1 VDIALVIRQR
11 LEERGLEQRDLA
23 AAAEVTESYIS
34 QLLAGKKMPPDPDRT
49 DLYDKIARV
58 LNLSSQELGRLANT
72 QRREERQRKVLDP
85 PRPLFP
91 EFRQLILRKCIAT
104 KRKQITR
111 IFEREPFGE
120 FERFVTQRLLDV
132 AKRVV
137 REELADEPWIHRV
150 ARLSKRSYE
159 EAHVLILEF
168 LDTDV
173 FHVSAENCLWF
184 LDPLLESW
192 DVEFDSFSLEIVLNR
207 RLARRHRKKLEF
219 REAEPE
225 PGPSSP
231 KIEPGLAA
239 FLQDAQLSASLT
251 EEETVFLKSLT
262 FNGKRP
268 SPLYYY
274 RELQNLRDPLHFLPS
289 SSKKRSEPTSN
300 KAVGPSRVRR
310 KTTPRR
316 RRRPA

>member
-1 VDIALVIRQR
+1 VDIASVIRQC
-11 LEERGLEQRDLA
+11 LDELGLEQRDLA

-34 QLLAGKKMPPDPDRT
+34 QLLAGKKMPPAPDRT

-72 QRREERQRKVLDP
+72 QRREELQRKVLDP
-85 PRPLFP
+85 PRPLLP
-91 EFRQLILRKCIAT
+91 EFRQLILRKCVAT

-132 AKRVV
+132 AKRVA

-150 ARLSKRSYE
+150 ARVSKRSYE
-159 EAHVLILEF
+159 EARVLILEF

-173 FHVSAENCLWF
+173 FHISAENCLWF

-207 RLARRHRKKLEF
+207 RLARSHLKKLEF

-231 KIEPGLAA
+231 KIEPGLTA
-239 FLQDAQLSASLT
+239 FLKDAQLSAGLT
-251 EEETVFLKSLT
+251 EEETAFLKGLPL
-262 FNGKRP
+262 NGKRP
-268 SPLYYY
+268 APLYYY
-274 RELQNLRDPLHFLPS
+274 RELQNLRDPLHFLPLS
-289 SSKKRSEPTSN
+289 LRMRREPEKENT
-300 KAVGPSRVRR
+300 AGTSRVRR

-316 RRRPA
+316 RRRPT